1 MREAENM
8 KQGLNMEK
16 LLLERVMLRKE
27 LKLRKM
33 QEKLLDQTQ
42 KLEEAE
48 EKVAEYSSLPGIDL
62 VLGARRAWWR
72 TGQRGREVWRRGQR
86 GTSCSV
92 AFIYQVTRR

>member
-33 QEKLLDQTQ
+33 QERLLDQTQ

-62 VLGARRAWWR
+62 VLGVRRAWWR
-72 TGQRGREVWRRGQR
+72 AGQRGREIWRRGQR
-86 GTSCSV
+86 GTSCLV